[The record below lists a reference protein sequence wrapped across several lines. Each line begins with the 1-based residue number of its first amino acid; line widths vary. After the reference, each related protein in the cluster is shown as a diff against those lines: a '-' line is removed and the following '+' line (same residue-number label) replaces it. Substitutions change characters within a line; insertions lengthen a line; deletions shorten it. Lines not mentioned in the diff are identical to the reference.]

1 MTHVDIGLATR
12 VRIPDADE
20 VLQLPDDAYPG
31 IYRDQ
36 RHMLPGA
43 QDATT
48 AEDVWRC
55 WEDHLARY
63 QRTVP
68 VRDAREVVPY
78 LNHGRWVA
86 DCPECLGGMACWDR
100 NPYAC
105 CLGDGCGRVFKVLWQ
120 LPQLR
125 SEVMRL
131 VAGRPEGHRNWD
143 AHKGETVEELKIQN
157 VLLQGVPAVERNG
170 LLMAEN
176 VSLPDELVSPEEYL
190 DRLRRERKG
199 F

>member
-1 MTHVDIGLATR
+1 
-12 VRIPDADE
+12 
-20 VLQLPDDAYPG
+20 
-31 IYRDQ
+31 
-36 RHMLPGA
+36 
-43 QDATT
+43 
-48 AEDVWRC
+48 
-55 WEDHLARY
+55 
-63 QRTVP
+63 
-68 VRDAREVVPY
+68 
-78 LNHGRWVA
+78 
-86 DCPECLGGMACWDR
+86 MACWDR